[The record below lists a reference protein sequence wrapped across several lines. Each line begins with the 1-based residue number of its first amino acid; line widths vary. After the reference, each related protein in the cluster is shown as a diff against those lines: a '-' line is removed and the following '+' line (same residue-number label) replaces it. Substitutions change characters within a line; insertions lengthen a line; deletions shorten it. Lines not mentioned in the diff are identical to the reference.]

1 MEYTEATLRLEAYQL
16 ANVYKRSN
24 IALQAF
30 INRQVN
36 ATNDKGEFVVKKIE
50 DVYDAQAEIDIITGK
65 QARKAN
71 ELQERLNRYE
81 RAKKAAQKEL
91 KGKKKGG
98 K

>member
-1 MEYTEATLRLEAYQL
+1 MEYTEALLRLEAYQL

-30 INRQVN
+30 IDRQVN
-36 ATNDKGEFVVKKIE
+36 ATDDKGKFVVDKIE
-50 DVYDAQAEIDIITGK
+50 EVYDAQAEIDVITGK

-71 ELQERLNRYE
+71 ELQDRLNRYE
-81 RAKKAAQKEL
+81 RAKQIAQEEL
-91 KGKKKGG
+91 KRRKGG

>member
-1 MEYTEATLRLEAYQL
+1 MEYTEAVLRLEAYQL

-71 ELQERLNRYE
+71 ELQDRLNRYE
-81 RAKKAAQKEL
+81 RAKKIAQKEL

>member
-1 MEYTEATLRLEAYQL
+1 MEYTEAMLRLEAYQL

-36 ATNDKGEFVVKKIE
+36 ATNDKGEFVVKKLE
-50 DVYDAQAEIDIITGK
+50 DVYNAQAEIDIITGK

-71 ELQERLNRYE
+71 ELQDRLNRYE
-81 RAKKAAQKEL
+81 RAKKMAREQLKER
-91 KGKKKGG
+91 KRG
-98 K
+98 